1 MPYIPHSDE
10 DVSRILKTLK
20 LNTIEELLGVFPED
34 LRLKGGLALPKGVS
48 EQELSALMSE
58 LSSKNTHA
66 GERVLPS
73 LRVLPSSYA
82 SFLGAGAYNHYIP
95 AAVRALASRSE
106 FYTSYT
112 PYQPEVSQG
121 TLQAIFEYQTLV
133 CQLTALDVANASL
146 YDGGT
151 AVAEAVLMA
160 RRITGRNK
168 VILSAAL
175 HPEYREV
182 VKTYLRGTGNDV
194 FVAGEVGEALYCTE
208 AGTTLVPAAEAVCGD
223 EPACLVIQHPNFFGC
238 LEDVS
243 ALAEFIHKKKGLL
256 IVVVNEAVSLG
267 LLKPPGELGA
277 DIAVG
282 EMQSFGNALNFGG
295 PYLGFMATKEA
306 FVRQMPGRLIGQTAD
321 KSGNRAFCLTFA
333 TREQHIRRER
343 ATSNICTNHG
353 LCALAAAI
361 HMVSLGAAGLKD
373 LALLNLS
380 KAHYL
385 KEKLARIQ
393 GVSIAFNAPTF
404 NEFTIKL
411 DKNTVDKTLRALLD
425 RRVIGGLA
433 LKGFYPSLDKHVLVA
448 VTEMNTR
455 QELDAFAE
463 HLAL

>member
-20 LNTIEELLGVFPED
+20 HKSVEDMLGVFPEEF
-34 LRLKGGLALPKGVS
+34 RIKGGNAPFGNLKLPKGLS

-58 LSSKNTHA
+58 LSSKNTRF
-66 GERVLPS
+66 GE
-73 LRVLPSSYA
+73 YA

-95 AAVRALASRSE
+95 AVVRALTSRSE

-133 CQLTALDVANASL
+133 CQLTAMDVANASL
-146 YDGGT
+146 YDGGSS
-151 AVAEAVLMA
+151 AAEAVLMA
-160 RRITGRNK
+160 RRITGKNK

-175 HPEYREV
+175 HPEYRET
-182 VKTYLRGTGNDV
+182 VKTYLKATGGDIS
-194 FVAGEVGEALYCTE
+194 EVGEALYCTE
-208 AGTTLVPAAEAVCGD
+208 EGTTLPEAVEAVCGD
-223 EPACLVIQHPNFFGC
+223 EPACLVVQHPNFFGC

-243 ALAEFIHKKKGLL
+243 ALAAFIHKKKGLL

-295 PYLGFMATKEA
+295 PYLGFMAVKSS
-306 FVRQMPGRLIGQTAD
+306 FVRQMPGRLIGATVD

-373 LALLNLS
+373 TAVLNLS
-380 KAHYL
+380 KANYL
-385 KEKLARIQ
+385 KEKLAKIKRVLPSS

-404 NEFTIKL
+404 NEFTIKIAG
-411 DKNTVDKTLRALLD
+411 DVDKTLRSLLGH
-425 RRVIGGLA
+425 RVIGGLA
-433 LKGFYPSLDKHVLVA
+433 LKRFYPALDKHLLVA

-455 QELDAFAE
+455 EELDGFAG

>member
-20 LNTIEELLGVFPED
+20 VNTVEDALGVFPAG
-34 LRLKGGLALPKGVS
+34 LRIKGGLKLPKGVS
-48 EQELSALMSE
+48 EQELSAILAG
-58 LSSKNTHA
+58 LSSKNTHS
-66 GERVLPS
+66 GE
-73 LRVLPSSYA
+73 YA
-82 SFLGAGAYNHYIP
+82 SFLGGGAYNHYIP

-160 RRITGRNK
+160 RRITGKNK

-175 HPEYREV
+175 HPEYRET
-182 VKTYLRGTGNDV
+182 VKTYLNVTG
-194 FVAGEVGEALYCTE
+194 GEIKEAFYCTE
-208 AGTTLVPAAEAVCGD
+208 EGTTLVPAVEAVCGD
-223 EPACLVIQHPNFFGC
+223 EPACLVVQHPNFLGC

-243 ALAEFIHKKKGLL
+243 ALADFIHKKKGLL
-256 IVVVNEAVSLG
+256 IIVVNEAISLG

-306 FVRQMPGRLIGQTAD
+306 FVRQMPGRLIGQTVD
-321 KSGNRAFCLTFA
+321 KAGLRAFCLTFA

-361 HMVSLGAAGLKD
+361 HMVSLGAAGIKD
-373 LALLNLS
+373 LAILNLS

-385 KEKLARIQ
+385 KEKLAKIE
-393 GVSIAFNAPTF
+393 GVSIAFNAPNF
-404 NEFTIKL
+404 NEFTIRL
-411 DKNTVDKTLRALLD
+411 DKDVEKTLKSLLD
-425 RRVIGGLA
+425 KRVIGGLA
-433 LKGFYPSLDKHVLVA
+433 LKGFYPALDKHLLVA
-448 VTEMNTR
+448 VTEMNMR
-455 QELDAFAE
+455 QELDSFAG